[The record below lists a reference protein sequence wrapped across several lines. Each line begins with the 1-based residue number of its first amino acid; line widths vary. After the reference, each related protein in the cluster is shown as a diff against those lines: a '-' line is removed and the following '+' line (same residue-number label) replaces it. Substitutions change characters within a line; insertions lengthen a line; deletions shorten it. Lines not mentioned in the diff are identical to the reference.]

1 MGHQICKFTW
11 VYLSTGFG
19 RKASPQNVISKQEK
33 RLKELEELK
42 FKIQKCKFERDEL
55 YRILDLYIYDDWDYR
70 LDVDCQY
77 FNPNMRGEMMAM
89 QMMTNSISDAVDRYK
104 ELIQV
109 NSSYR

>member
-1 MGHQICKFTW
+1 MKIDYLLFPGFAQSLPFPLPHPPFGIQNCLLPMGHQICKFTW

-70 LDVDCQY
+70 
-77 FNPNMRGEMMAM
+77 
-89 QMMTNSISDAVDRYK
+89 
-104 ELIQV
+104 
-109 NSSYR
+109 